1 MNWIPVSQTMP
12 YNSGETL
19 VTYQFGHNV
28 YLVDIMIYDKRKK
41 TFTWSQAYQRNMTE
55 NVVAWMPLPKPYK
68 E

>member
-12 YNSGETL
+12 YNSGEIL

-28 YLVDIMIYDKRKK
+28 YLVDIMIYDKQKK